1 MGASVLHGNCF
12 DIVVIG
18 AGPAGC
24 GAAITAR
31 RLGRSVA
38 LLDRMSGTTCNAVER
53 MAPTTR
59 SHLAEWELLDR
70 MTVPVAQ
77 ECSSVLSAWDP
88 YAPPRMTHAL
98 FEPHGGGWI
107 VERDAFDRLLR
118 MEALHRGASLVR
130 GDVSAVNP
138 RRSGWTIRFE
148 RDGSSQTLQAKH
160 IALAAGRATSLTRM
174 LTSRTNSSEKW
185 IATLGRTRHCDP
197 AWQDDPCLFVEK
209 TANGWMYGMPAP
221 AQGAFIGVCV
231 PAHLLTASPRQSPT
245 EIWSRA
251 VAHSRIR
258 PPCDADADAEV
269 WCRSMTGCVA
279 AQVVGD
285 SWALVGDTARTVDP
299 LSGLGVAF
307 ALESG
312 RRAVEEPGTY
322 ADWVRAFTVMHDSA
336 RAALYGVSVPHP

>member
-1 MGASVLHGNCF
+1 MLQGNCF
-12 DIVVIG
+12 EVAVIG

-31 RLGRSVA
+31 RLGKSVA
-38 LLDRMSGTTCNAVER
+38 LVDRLSATTCNAVER
-53 MAPTTR
+53 MAPTMR

-88 YAPPRMTHAL
+88 DAPPRMTHAL
-98 FEPHGGGWI
+98 FDPYGGGWI
-107 VERDAFDRLLR
+107 VERDAFDQLLR
-118 MEALHRGASLVR
+118 VEALHRGASLVP
-130 GDVSAVNP
+130 GYVTAVNP
-138 RRSGWTIRFE
+138 RRSGWTIHFE
-148 RDGSSQTLQAKH
+148 RDGSSQTLQAKR
-160 IALAAGRATSLTRM
+160 IVLAPGRATSLTRM
-174 LTSRTNSSEKW
+174 LTRRTNSSEKW

-197 AWQDDPCLFVEK
+197 AWQDDPYLFVEK

-221 AQGAFIGVCV
+221 AQGTFIGVCV
-231 PAHLLTASPRQSPT
+231 PAYLLTASPQQSPA

-251 VAHSRIR
+251 VAHSRLR

-269 WCRSMTGCVA
+269 WCRSMTGRVA
-279 AQVVGD
+279 AQVVGE
-285 SWALVGDTARTVDP
+285 SWAVVGDTARTVDP

-322 ADWVRAFTVMHDSA
+322 ADWVRSFTVMHDSA
-336 RAALYGVSVPHP
+336 RGALYGVSVPSP